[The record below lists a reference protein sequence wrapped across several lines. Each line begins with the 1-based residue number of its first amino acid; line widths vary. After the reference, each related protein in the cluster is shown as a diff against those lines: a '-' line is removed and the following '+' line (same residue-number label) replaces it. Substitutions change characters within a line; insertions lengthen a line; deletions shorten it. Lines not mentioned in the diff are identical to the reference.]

1 MYLRLVPRSLRA
13 ASDPQVDMA
22 VSLLLYSFYK
32 NMQFI
37 YHVIFCC
44 LRKSAYITNAN
55 FNYSIFMPMK
65 KLFYLAGWLLLF
77 SCNSDF
83 DEMATSGGTSDP
95 MSKSSDYAVSVDM
108 IGISEH

>member
-1 MYLRLVPRSLRA
+1 
-13 ASDPQVDMA
+13 
-22 VSLLLYSFYK
+22 
-32 NMQFI
+32 
-37 YHVIFCC
+37 
-44 LRKSAYITNAN
+44 
-55 FNYSIFMPMK
+55 MPMK